1 MDFSFDPNFLK
12 QTGLPEKPGL
22 LIPSRSIVLQMGF
35 AGRHWDWKMYYK
47 AHTNNSYNFKTEA
60 GAIGTAFIYYF

>member
-1 MDFSFDPNFLK
+1 MYADDDIIQLA
-12 QTGLPEKPGL
+12 
-22 LIPSRSIVLQMGF
+22 IPSRSIVLQMGF